1 MEKKE
6 QNERAL
12 PKRVRGVA
20 TIDEMFGVVFKPF
33 SEGVS
38 RKEDVKT
45 VRSSS
50 LYTTAGEK
58 KRSKVCHLSVDAD
71 AKDPIGDMLED
82 FVRLTKS
89 DVVCAYTSAR
99 GKKLL
104 ENDALRIVANKTK
117 RTVTTTITINIGVT
131 PNYEKE
137 LFNQFQEIL
146 KCFTFNQRFLVSFR
160 SVRK

>member
-6 QNERAL
+6 KTERPL

-20 TIDEMFGVVFKPF
+20 TIDEMYGVVFKPF
-33 SEGVS
+33 QEGVT
-38 RKEDVKT
+38 RKEDLKT

-58 KRSKVCHLSVDAD
+58 KRSKVCHLSVAAD
-71 AKDPIGDMLED
+71 SKDPIGDMLED
-82 FVRLTKS
+82 FARLTKS

-99 GKKLL
+99 GKKLMDD
-104 ENDALRIVANKTK
+104 ETLRIVANKAK
-117 RTVTTTITINIGVT
+117 RTVTTTITINIGIT

-137 LFNQFQEIL
+137 LFNKFQEIL

-160 SVRK
+160 NVRK